1 MKRKHTCAGLGVVL
15 LIVMLMPYQ
24 ARANEAALEWVAVG
38 KPGQEGNI
46 VVTPSEVSDIAV
58 GSGEVIYAID
68 SENSRVYRSLDAG
81 ISWEEIGPALSEAG
95 AELPASKIAVAPD
108 NEGIVA
114 VVTAGGSAVYI
125 SLDGGMSWDDTNVPA
140 LTGNIQALAISA
152 KYTEDGRSYR
162 EIAVGTAKWGDEST
176 TGQLWVLQGSSM
188 WASWEN
194 QDLAIDSSHTGAEI
208 SALAYSPDY
217 QHDRT
222 LVVVASTAGDVSAP
236 YQEHTWLCLGERDTG
251 DSDTSWD
258 SFDDY
263 PLEITAAG
271 DAADVAFI
279 SSSLALPSDYSS
291 EDEPSRRLFI
301 SYDREPDAG
310 DDVYLIDEDT
320 PYRLDAN
327 GGADIN
333 LASVSYHGTTDSGT
347 LLAGDADPVATTLT
361 VQVRRTEEPFDQY
374 PEWETASVP
383 PTGPGNAVVSWNPE
397 GTIAYCGTSQ
407 SPGEALDESA
417 VSASSDGDKWRQ
429 MGLMDTAFQLAD
441 IAVAPDWESL
451 FVTSS
456 STFGPEGV
464 WRSFSDPPG
473 ESWQRVLTMD
483 TDTNAVIVRL
493 SPNYNDD
500 HTLYAAEVGGDQI
513 AVSHNRGRTWEWCR
527 RPPGQ
532 VFDLVVQDEDTIYI
546 ALPGG
551 DIMKSTDGGWRWDDP
566 VETTL
571 TDINMLAVVDDNTML
586 VGGKNGDVAY
596 SADGGESFIE
606 ISEVL
611 GSGGGDVQV
620 VADADF
626 SQNRIIYAATNLP
639 DEGLWRWTIGVSD
652 EWEQLDED
660 ITELAEGQRIS
671 GLAVGPEGT
680 LYALR
685 LEPSSA
691 TTGGMTR
698 WLYPSCPSCTDF
710 EYDFINFSLPSDVS
724 FDPTT
729 LFPNT
734 VSYIELSWDSDET
747 QVWSIDTTD
756 QRIYRFRDTL
766 CKRGPDLELP
776 EDEVVLPLGP
786 CPCDR
791 PPSLT
796 LDWEELSDV
805 TEYKIAVYLDQ
816 NSAIQV
822 WSGHSS
828 YNGII
833 ATSGDAPVPLSS
845 GTAYY
850 WKVRADQPIKS
861 PWSEMRSYALALV
874 EISGLYPTPGAT
886 GVSVQ
891 PVFTWDSAGQ
901 NTGYEFVL
909 ARDSQFSDAL
919 VSMTEIDALIST
931 SWSCDRELDYSTIY
945 FWKVRPVNSSS
956 QGEWVTGVFTTEAAP
971 QTPEPAAQTPVTGQ
985 APPSPISSIP
995 SYLLWVMVSIGIAL
1009 VVSLLVLVVRT
1020 GR

>member
-1 MKRKHTCAGLGVVL
+1 MKTKWSCALIPL
-15 LIVMLMPYQ
+15 LLLSIVFVSEPL
-24 ARANEAALEWVAVG
+24 RADAAALEWEEADT
-38 KPGQEGNI
+38 PGMADNI
-46 VVTPSEVSDIAV
+46 VVSPSEVSDIAV
-58 GSGEVIYAID
+58 GRNSVLYAVD
-68 SENSRVYRSLDAG
+68 SENSRAYRSLDAG
-81 ISWEEIGPALSEAG
+81 MSWEEISSALSDAG
-95 AELPASKIAVAPD
+95 AKLPASEIAVAPD

-114 VVTAGGSAVYI
+114 AVTAGGSAVYV
-125 SLDGGMSWDDTNVPA
+125 SLDGGMSWDDANVPV

-152 KYTEDGRSYR
+152 KYTEGGKVYR
-162 EIAVGTAKWGDEST
+162 EIAVGTAEWGDDST

-194 QDLAIDSSHTGAEI
+194 QDLAIDPSHTGAEI

-236 YQEHTWLCLGERDTG
+236 YQEHTWLCLGERDTEDG
-251 DSDTSWD
+251 GTSWD
-258 SFDDY
+258 SFDGY
-263 PLEITAAG
+263 PLEIAAAG
-271 DAADVAFI
+271 DGADVAFI
-279 SSSLALPSDYSS
+279 NSSLALPSDYSS

-301 SYDREPDAG
+301 SYDRDPDAG

-333 LASVSYHGTTDSGT
+333 LASISYHGTTDSGT

-374 PEWETASVP
+374 PEWDTASVP
-383 PTGPGNAVVSWNPE
+383 PTGSGNAVVSWNPD

-417 VSASSDGDKWRQ
+417 VSASLDGDTWRQ
-429 MGLMDTAFQLAD
+429 MGLIDIAFQLGD
-441 IAVAPDWESL
+441 IAVTPDSEFL
-451 FVTSS
+451 FVTSG

-464 WRSFSDPPG
+464 WRSFSDPLG
-473 ESWQRVLTMD
+473 ESWERVLTMD
-483 TDTNAVIVRL
+483 TDTNAIIVRL
-493 SPNYNDD
+493 SPNYNND
-500 HTLYAAEVGGDQI
+500 HTLYAAEVGGEQI
-513 AVSHNRGRTWEWCR
+513 AVSHNRGRTWEWCH

-532 VFDLVVQDEDTIYI
+532 VFDLVVQDEDTIYV
-546 ALPGG
+546 ALPSGN
-551 DIMKSTDGGWRWDDP
+551 IMKSSAGGWRWDDP

-571 TDINMLAVVDDNTML
+571 TDINMLAVVDEEMIL
-586 VGGKNGDVAY
+586 VGGRNGDVAY
-596 SADGGESFIE
+596 STDRGESFIE

-611 GSGGGDVQV
+611 GSGEGDVQV

-626 SQNRIIYAATNLP
+626 SQNGIIYAATNLP
-639 DEGLWRWTIGVSD
+639 DEGLWRYIIGVSD

-660 ITELAEGQRIS
+660 ITEVEQGQRIS

-685 LEPSSA
+685 LEPASDTA
-691 TTGGMTR
+691 GGMTR
-698 WLYPSCPSCTDF
+698 WLYPSCPSCTDL

-724 FDPTT
+724 FDPTAVF
-729 LFPNT
+729 LNT
-734 VSYIELSWDSDET
+734 VSYIELSWDPDET
-747 QVWSIDTTD
+747 QVWTIDTTE

-766 CKRGPDLELP
+766 CKRGPDLESP
-776 EDEVVLPLGP
+776 EDEAVILLGP

-805 TEYKIAVYLDQ
+805 TEYEMAVYLDQ
-816 NSAIQV
+816 DSAIQV
-822 WSGHSS
+822 WSAHSS

-833 ATSGDAPVPLSS
+833 ATSGDAPAPLSS

-850 WKVRADQPIKS
+850 WKVRSDEPIKS
-861 PWSEMRSYALALV
+861 PWSEIKSFALALV

-886 GVSVQ
+886 GVSVR

-901 NTGYEFVL
+901 NTSYEFVL
-909 ARDSQFSDAL
+909 ARDSQFSDVL
-919 VSMTEIDALIST
+919 VSMTGMNALTST

-945 FWKVRPVNSSS
+945 FWQVRPVSSSS
-956 QGEWVTGVFTTEAAP
+956 QGGWVTGVFTTEAAP
-971 QTPEPAAQTPVTGQ
+971 QTPEPAAQAPVAAQ
-985 APPSPISSIP
+985 APPSPTSSIP
-995 SYLLWVMVSIGIAL
+995 PYLLWVMVGIGTAL
-1009 VVSLLVLVVRT
+1009 VVSLLVLIVRT

>member
-1 MKRKHTCAGLGVVL
+1 MKIRHTCGLLAVL
-15 LIVMLMPYQ
+15 LLFTPLAPYPAQ
-24 ARANEAALEWVAVG
+24 ADTALEWTEVD
-38 KPGQEGNI
+38 KPGLEGDI
-46 VVTPSEVSDIAV
+46 IVTPSEVSEIAV
-58 GSGEVIYAID
+58 GRNGVLYTID

-81 ISWEEIGPALSEAG
+81 LSWEDISSALSDAG

-108 NEGIVA
+108 NEGLVV
-114 VVTAGGSAVYI
+114 VVTDGGSAVYI
-125 SLDGGMSWDDTNVPA
+125 SLDGGISWDGANMPA
-140 LTGNIQALAISA
+140 LTGDIQALAISA
-152 KYTEDGRSYR
+152 RYTEGGKLRR
-162 EIAVGTAKWGDEST
+162 EIAVGTAVWGDNITS
-176 TGQLWVLQGSSM
+176 GQLWVLKGGSM
-188 WASWEN
+188 WASWRN
-194 QDLAIDSSHTGAEI
+194 QELAIGPSCEGGEV
-208 SALAYSPDY
+208 SAIAYSPDY
-217 QHDRT
+217 DDDRT
-222 LVVVASTAGDVSAP
+222 ILVVASTSGNVAAD
-236 YQEHTWLCLGERDTG
+236 YQNKTWLCLGERNPEDGT
-251 DSDTSWD
+251 TSWD
-258 SFDDY
+258 SFGDY
-263 PLEITAAG
+263 PVEIAAAG
-271 DAADVAFI
+271 DGIDVVSI
-279 SSSLALPSDYSS
+279 KSSLALPSNYSS
-291 EDEPSRRLFI
+291 EDELSRPLFV

-310 DDVYLIDEDT
+310 DDVYLIKGDKL
-320 PYRLDAN
+320 YRLDAN

-333 LASVSYHGTTDSGT
+333 IAAISYHGTMDSGT
-347 LLAGDADPVATTLT
+347 LLAGDADRVAGTLT
-361 VQVRRTEEPFDQY
+361 VQVRRTENPFASL
-374 PEWETASVP
+374 PEWHKASVP
-383 PTGPGNAVVSWNPE
+383 PTGPGNAVVSWSPD
-397 GTIAYCGTSQ
+397 GKIAYCGTGQ
-407 SPGEALDESA
+407 SPGASLDESA
-417 VSASSDGDKWRQ
+417 FSASLDGDKWRQ

>member
-1 MKRKHTCAGLGVVL
+1 MKTKWSCALVPL
-15 LIVMLMPYQ
+15 LLLSIVFVSEPLH
-24 ARANEAALEWVAVG
+24 ANTAALEWDEVDT
-38 KPGQEGNI
+38 PGMVDNI
-46 VVTPSEVSDIAV
+46 VVSPSEVSDIAV
-58 GSGEVIYAID
+58 GRNNILYAID

-81 ISWEEIGPALSEAG
+81 ISWEDISFALSKAKAG
-95 AELPASKIAVAPD
+95 LPASKIAVAPD
-108 NEGIVA
+108 NEGIVTA
-114 VVTAGGSAVYI
+114 VTDDGSAVYV
-125 SLDGGMSWDDTNVPA
+125 SLDGGMSWDDTNMPA
-140 LTGNIQALAISA
+140 LTGNIQTLAISA
-152 KYTEDGRSYR
+152 KYTEGRKSYR
-162 EIAVGTAKWGDEST
+162 EIAVGTAEWGDDST
-176 TGQLWVLQGSSM
+176 TGQLWVLQGGSM

-194 QDLAIDSSHTGAEI
+194 QGLAIDPSHIGAEI

-217 QHDRT
+217 QDDRT
-222 LVVVASTAGDVSAP
+222 LVAVASTAGDVSAS
-236 YQEHTWLCLGERDTG
+236 YQYRTWLCLGERDTRDG
-251 DSDTSWD
+251 DTSWD

-263 PLEITAAG
+263 PLEIAAAG
-271 DAADVAFI
+271 DAADVAQI
-279 SSSLALPSDYSS
+279 YSSLALPSDYSS
-291 EDEPSRRLFI
+291 EDESSRRLFI

-310 DDVYLIDEDT
+310 DDAYLIDEDIS
-320 PYRLDAN
+320 YRLDAN

-333 LASVSYHGTTDSGT
+333 LASISYHGTTDSGT
-347 LLAGDADPVATTLT
+347 LLAGDADAVATTLT

-374 PEWETASVP
+374 PEWDTASVP
-383 PTGPGNAVVSWNPE
+383 PTGPANAVVSWNPD

-417 VSASSDGDKWRQ
+417 VSASLDGDTWRQ
-429 MGLMDTAFQLAD
+429 MGLIDTAFQLAD
-441 IAVAPDWESL
+441 IAVTPDSEFL

-464 WRSFSDPPG
+464 WRSFSDPLG
-473 ESWQRVLTMD
+473 ESWERVLTMD

-493 SPNYNDD
+493 SPDYDDD
-500 HTLYAAEVGGDQI
+500 HTLYAAEVGGAQI
-513 AVSHNRGRTWEWCR
+513 ARSRNRGRTWEWR
-527 RPPGQ
+527 QKPPGQ
-532 VFDLVVQDEDTIYI
+532 VSDLVVQDEDTIYI

-551 DIMKSTDGGWRWDDP
+551 DITKSSDGGWRWDDP
-566 VETTL
+566 VETGL

-586 VGGKNGDVAY
+586 VGGRNGDVAY
-596 SADGGESFIE
+596 STDAGESFIE

-611 GSGGGDVQV
+611 GSGQGDVQV

-626 SQNRIIYAATNLP
+626 SETSIIYAATSLP
-639 DEGLWRWTIGVSD
+639 DAGLWRWTMGVSD

-660 ITELAEGQRIS
+660 ITDLTEGQRIS

-685 LEPSSA
+685 LEPTST

-698 WLYPSCPSCTDF
+698 WLYPSCPSGTDF

-724 FDPTT
+724 FDPTV

-747 QVWSIDTTD
+747 QVWSIDTTE

-776 EDEVVLPLGP
+776 EDEAIITLGS

-791 PPSLT
+791 PSSLT

-816 NSAIQV
+816 DSAIQV
-822 WSGHSS
+822 WSEHSS
-828 YNGII
+828 DNDIT
-833 ATSGDAPVPLSS
+833 ATSGDAPVSLSS

-850 WKVRADQPIKS
+850 WKVRSDQPIKS
-861 PWSEMRSYALALV
+861 PWSEMSSFALALV

-886 GVSVQ
+886 GVSVR

-901 NTGYEFVL
+901 DTSFEFVL

-919 VSMTEIDALIST
+919 VSMTGTDAMIST
-931 SWSCDRELDYSTIY
+931 SWSCDKELDYSTIY
-945 FWKVRPVNSSS
+945 FWRVKPVSSNS
-956 QGEWVTGVFTTEAAP
+956 QGEWVTGAFTTEAAP
-971 QTPEPAAQTPVTGQ
+971 QTPGPGVQTPVTAQ
-985 APPSPISSIP
+985 APPSPTSSIP
-995 SYLLWVMVSIGIAL
+995 SYLLYLMVGIGIAL
-1009 VVSLLVLVVRT
+1009 VVSLIVLIVRT